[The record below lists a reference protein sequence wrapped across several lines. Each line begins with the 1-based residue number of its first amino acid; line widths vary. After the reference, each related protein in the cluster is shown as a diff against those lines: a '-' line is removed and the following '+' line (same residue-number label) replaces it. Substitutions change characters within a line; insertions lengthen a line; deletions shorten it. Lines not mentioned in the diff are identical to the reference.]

1 MDKKYDISDF
11 AGSYHSMPDAVM
23 NIVSGDAYM
32 VFSRIY
38 ACGCKTYKEAI
49 TDKPIFISIKNLCY
63 LTGMGNRKVSACIKE
78 LVALDL
84 LKVEEGDGSRKN
96 AYTINWGEIDYIRV
110 VTANINYEGIAMLR
124 EMCYH
129 NGVLTPFSKIDV
141 DTRVDIISKF
151 AFKNKENA
159 ETTPQIP
166 IVMQNDTINSICDV
180 ETAPQIQQHAEMASQ
195 NKFVMQNDITN
206 FADSAEMTPQTK
218 FVMSKCTTNQF
229 CDAKRH
235 HKIIE
240 KDGELVLYVFLNH
253 EESIINRKIGID
265 KVEFIE
271 FCDVETAP
279 QTKFVMQNDTTN
291 LKTCRNDITN
301 PVCDAVCDVCDVISA
316 HCPQKTCKNN
326 TTVNIYNK
334 INKNNK
340 QYERS
345 EYCNI
350 GEELNKTNF
359 LEENLEKDREN
370 FLGEDLGLLKENNQE
385 PSSSSEEN
393 IETTHSEAYFQLMK
407 RKANT
412 PFFSQVE
419 IESFVDNIENCL
431 DRPDKIFINRV
442 WSIAKELL
450 VSEWQDE
457 DGKLIE
463 EQIDPEGSVVY
474 QDRLFPDILQPAME
488 ETLEIIEKGYYELNG
503 EKLPVECDN
512 IDPDDIDIIIDFE
525 ITHQSDDNYYTLSKY
540 RFRDI
545 YSQLA
550 EKKKKGRTRT
560 EKQAARQQDLD
571 YMKKIILI
579 GDDDKANNTSQLTRP
594 EKAVYCFMDHYA
606 KDIWDDG
613 SFEFDEGE
621 YINRRELNMFFYEI
635 SQFGI
640 SEQEFLQLV
649 YNRSMQKDTGAL
661 MMRERMFD
669 SSAIK
674 RMNAILS
681 EHSIVD
687 DYKI

>member
-180 ETAPQIQQHAEMASQ
+180 ETAPQIQQHAEM
-195 NKFVMQNDITN
+195 
-206 FADSAEMTPQTK
+206 TPQNK
-218 FVMSKCTTNQF
+218 FVMSKCTTNLF

-271 FCDVETAP
+271 FCD
-279 QTKFVMQNDTTN
+279 
-291 LKTCRNDITN
+291 
-301 PVCDAVCDVCDVISA
+301 AVCDVCDVISA
-316 HCPQKTCKNN
+316 HCPQKTCKND

-350 GEELNKTNF
+350 GGELNKTNF

-393 IETTHSEAYFQLMK
+393 IETTHSKAYFQLMK

-503 EKLPVECDN
+503 EKLSVECDN

>member
-23 NIVSGDAYM
+23 NIISGDAYM

-49 TDKPIFISIKNLCY
+49 TNKPIFISIKNLCY

-110 VTANINYEGIAMLR
+110 VTENVNYEGIAMLR

-129 NGVLTPFSKIDV
+129 NGILTPFSKIDV

-151 AFKNKENA
+151 AFKNKEDA
-159 ETTPQIP
+159 EMTSQIP
-166 IVMQNDTINSICDV
+166 IVMQNDTTNSVCDV
-180 ETAPQIQQHAEMASQ
+180 ETAPQTQQHAEMTSQ
-195 NKFVMQNDITN
+195 N
-206 FADSAEMTPQTK
+206 K

-240 KDGELVLYVFLNH
+240 KDGKLVLCVFLNH

-271 FCDVETAP
+271 FCDA
-279 QTKFVMQNDTTN
+279 F
-291 LKTCRNDITN
+291 
-301 PVCDAVCDVCDVISA
+301 CDVCGVISA
-316 HCPQKTCKNN
+316 HCPQKTCKND
-326 TTVNIYNK
+326 TTVNIYN

-350 GEELNKTNF
+350 GGELNKTNF
-359 LEENLEKDREN
+359 LEEKLEKDKEN
-370 FLGEDLGLLKENNQE
+370 FFGEDLDSSEENNQE

-412 PFFSQVE
+412 PFFPQME

-525 ITHQSDDNYYTLSKY
+525 ITNQSGENYYTLSKY

-545 YSQLA
+545 YFQLA

-606 KDIWDDG
+606 KNIWDDG

-640 SEQEFLQLV
+640 SEQEFFQLV
-649 YNRSMQKDTGAL
+649 YNRSIQKDTGAL

-674 RMNAILS
+674 RINEILS

>member
-1 MDKKYDISDF
+1 MSEKYNISDF
-11 AGSYHSMPDAVM
+11 KGHYHLMPNVIMDV
-23 NIVSGDAYM
+23 ISGDAYK

-38 ACGCKTYKEAI
+38 AYGCKVHREPMTNKSISISARVMRKLLKLGFKKINTCI
-49 TDKPIFISIKNLCY
+49 TELEDLNFISVDKAN
-63 LTGMGNRKVSACIKE
+63 KSA
-78 LVALDL
+78 AQ
-84 LKVEEGDGSRKN
+84 
-96 AYTINWGEIDYIRV
+96 YTINWKEILYLDSITCNLSYEGRTIIADACKDGNKIVAPSQLDGNFISKVVADYRLDSNEYANLVTDGMESITDESEVSEQKADIVTDDCNRVDKCNHMRLQMNENCNQDYTNCNRMQLQLNSNCNQPVTVPSHYFAEKDEKLVLVINLSPEESLLYKRTGINELIINGQTVAMSTSNCNHMQLQMNPTVIEIDP
-110 VTANINYEGIAMLR
+110 NCN
-124 EMCYH
+124 
-129 NGVLTPFSKIDV
+129 
-141 DTRVDIISKF
+141 
-151 AFKNKENA
+151 
-159 ETTPQIP
+159 QIG
-166 IVMQNDTINSICDV
+166 T
-180 ETAPQIQQHAEMASQ
+180 
-195 NKFVMQNDITN
+195 F
-206 FADSAEMTPQTK
+206 
-218 FVMSKCTTNQF
+218 
-229 CDAKRH
+229 
-235 HKIIE
+235 
-240 KDGELVLYVFLNH
+240 
-253 EESIINRKIGID
+253 
-265 KVEFIE
+265 
-271 FCDVETAP
+271 
-279 QTKFVMQNDTTN
+279 
-291 LKTCRNDITN
+291 
-301 PVCDAVCDVCDVISA
+301 
-316 HCPQKTCKNN
+316 PQKTCKSGY
-326 TTVNIYNK
+326 TVNIYNK

-579 GDDDKANNTSQLTRP
+579 GDDDKANSTSQLTRP

-606 KDIWDDG
+606 KNIWDDG